1 MSNDEGKIVRNCFI
15 THNLIQ
21 IRLWTQIT
29 NVDEWLKCLT
39 VWRVLAI
46 NTLMLFSENSEC

>member
-1 MSNDEGKIVRNCFI
+1 MMKGKLLEIVKTIN
-15 THNLIQ
+15 NLIQ
-21 IRLWTQIT
+21 IRLWTQIS

-46 NTLMLFSENSEC
+46 NTLMLFSENSEN